1 MQNVDESVGRNQNWD
16 IVLIYITTT
25 VVFPVFFSLLK
36 ALKSYKCSKMDP
48 KRVPIFEKGVGTD
61 LNITQE

>member
-48 KRVPIFEKGVGTD
+48 KKSTYFWQEVGTD
-61 LNITQE
+61 LNISQE

>member
-36 ALKSYKCSKMDP
+36 ALKS
-48 KRVPIFEKGVGTD
+48 
-61 LNITQE
+61 